1 MTNKIS
7 RILIL
12 FISFDIMQL
21 GKMRLI
27 SNWTQKTHEITTRGF
42 FVIKICKS
50 GNDRQDMKKN
60 D

>member
-1 MTNKIS
+1 
-7 RILIL
+7 
-12 FISFDIMQL
+12 MQL